1 MKEMQKKFTDLFF
14 VVLSLPATAIG
25 FALSVQI
32 QCLGWILNTQLG
44 YDLHQIGL
52 VWLAGPLAGIL
63 GQVIVGIIS
72 DNTWLWG
79 GRRRPYIIIGGLIGG
94 LMLILLPNLG
104 AIKNALH
111 LEGTTLLIVATA
123 IALIFDLSINVS
135 FNPTRT
141 LITDV
146 TPEGELRTKGYAWM
160 QTISGF
166 FGVLAYLIGAFVGN
180 IQLIYMAIF
189 IVPLFTVLPTFFI
202 EEPKELVATG
212 ENAVTSE
219 TNLPEFLKI
228 CFAHAFTWVGI
239 QTMFIYTFG
248 FIKEVVMGYKITQ
261 ELPSQLND
269 QIGLA
274 TGISFAILN
283 TIGFIF
289 PKFVLEPV
297 SKKIG
302 KVWTHKLAI
311 LIMAIAYLI
320 TFLFIKDKVGLF
332 VMMAF
337 IGIGWASVVSIIFAI
352 VSEVVNKAKMGLF
365 MGLFNLAVVIPQIV
379 ASYLGGWINS
389 MHDKSYIFLIS
400 SVCLGISF
408 VIWLFVKDTGKK

>member
-1 MKEMQKKFTDLFF
+1 MREMQKKFTDVFF
-14 VVLSLPATAIG
+14 IILSLPATAIG

-52 VWLAGPLAGIL
+52 VWLAGPLAGII
-63 GQVIVGIIS
+63 GQVIVGLVS
-72 DNTWLWG
+72 DNTWFWG
-79 GRRRPYIIIGGLIGG
+79 GRRRPYIIIGGIIGG
-94 LMLILLPNLG
+94 IMLILLPNLG
-104 AIKNALH
+104 AIKNALQ
-111 LEGTTLLIVATA
+111 LDGTFLLIVATA

-180 IQLIYMAIF
+180 IQLIYLAILV
-189 IVPLFTVLPTFFI
+189 VPLFTVVPTFFI
-202 EEPKELVATG
+202 EEPKTLGSVG
-212 ENAVTSE
+212 EQQSITQ

-261 ELPSQLND
+261 ELDPKLND

-283 TIGFIF
+283 TVGFIF
-289 PKFVLEPV
+289 PKFILEPI

-311 LIMAIAYLI
+311 LVMAIAYLA
-320 TFLFIKDKVGLF
+320 TFYFVKDKISLF
-332 VMMAF
+332 LIMAF
-337 IGIGWASVVSIIFAI
+337 IGIGWASVVSIIFAV

-379 ASYLGGWINS
+379 ASYLGGWINGLS
-389 MHDKSYIFLIS
+389 DKSYIFLIS
-400 SVCLGISF
+400 SVCLFISF
-408 VIWLFVKDTGKK
+408 IIWLFVKDTDK

>member
-1 MKEMQKKFTDLFF
+1 MREMQKKFTDTFF
-14 VVLSLPATAIG
+14 IILSLPATAIG

-63 GQVIVGIIS
+63 GQVIVGLIS
-72 DNTWLWG
+72 DNTWFWG
-79 GRRRPYIIIGGLIGG
+79 GRRRPYIIIGGIIGG

-104 AIKNALH
+104 AIKNAFH
-111 LEGTTLLIVATA
+111 LEGTLLLVVATA

-180 IQLIYMAIF
+180 IQLIYLAIL
-189 IVPLFTVLPTFFI
+189 IVPLFTVVPTFFI
-202 EEPKELVATG
+202 EEPKVLGSVGNQQSST
-212 ENAVTSE
+212 E

-228 CFAHAFTWVGI
+228 CFAHAFTWIGI

-248 FIKEVVMGYKITQ
+248 FIKEVIMGFKITQ
-261 ELPSQLND
+261 ELDPKLND

-289 PKFVLEPV
+289 PKFVLEPI

-311 LIMAIAYLI
+311 LVMAVAYLI
-320 TFLFIKDKVGLF
+320 TFFFIKDQTSLF
-332 VMMAF
+332 IMMAF

-379 ASYLGGWINS
+379 ASYLGGWINGFS
-389 MHDKSYIFLIS
+389 DKSYIFLIS
-400 SVCLGISF
+400 AACLFISF
-408 VIWLFVKDTGKK
+408 VIWLFVKDTDK